1 MADKEIKKSGKTAP
15 GPFKRFVAFCTG
27 IFRRPKTL
35 IQLCPSWQD
44 VQLDI
49 SEEVG
54 KYLEMRHVLEDE
66 IKQVIFYA
74 ETSGD
79 KLYQPD
85 GNKYL
90 GKLQIG
96 KVTFYA
102 DYSYGTEKFIVN
114 LAYTH
119 RSQIAG

>member
-1 MADKEIKKSGKTAP
+1 MADKETKKNITGLP
-15 GPFKRFVAFCTG
+15 GFVKRFTAFCTG
-27 IFRRPKTL
+27 LFRRPKSL

-49 SEEVG
+49 SEEIA

-74 ETSGD
+74 ETTGD

-85 GNKYL
+85 IKRFL
-90 GKLQIG
+90 GKLVIG

-102 DYSYGTEKFIVN
+102 DYTYGEEKFIVN

>member
-1 MADKEIKKSGKTAP
+1 MADKETKKNSASLP
-15 GPFKRFVAFCTG
+15 GFVKRFAAFCTG
-27 IFRRPKTL
+27 LFRGPKTL

-49 SEEVG
+49 TPEVNT
-54 KYLEMRHVLEDE
+54 YLEMRHVLEDE

-85 GNKYL
+85 SKRFL
-90 GKLQIG
+90 GKLKIG

-102 DYSYGTEKFIVN
+102 DYTYGTEKFIVN